1 MQLLTLGNDLLRQ
14 KALPIKNIGPEYIK
28 IAEDLINALHAENGI
43 GLAGPQVGLM
53 QRIFAVHIDGDVPR
67 IFINPSILETSQET
81 LKYEEGCLSIPGV
94 YTEVVRPESIKV
106 QAWNEKGRP
115 FTIEANDL
123 LARVILHEYDHLEGV
138 LFIDRI
144 PERKREKI
152 LAKYEKSAAKEPFPK
167 LG

>member
-14 KALPIKNIGPEYIK
+14 KALPVENIGPEYIK

-144 PERKREKI
+144 PEHKREKI
-152 LAKYEKSAAKEPFPK
+152 LAKYEKSAAK
-167 LG
+167 